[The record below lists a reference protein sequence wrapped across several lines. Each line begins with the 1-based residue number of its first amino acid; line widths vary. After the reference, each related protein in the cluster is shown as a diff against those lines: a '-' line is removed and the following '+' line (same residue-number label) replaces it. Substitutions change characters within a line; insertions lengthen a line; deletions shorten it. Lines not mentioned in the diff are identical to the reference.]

1 MEQSYEGK
9 HFNTKPNHGNAGRMT
24 AKYPLALLIGARVVS
39 GGLLE
44 GADACFQA

>member
-1 MEQSYEGK
+1 MGQSYEGK

-24 AKYPLALLIGARVVS
+24 AKHPLALLTGARVVS
-39 GGLLE
+39 EGLLE